1 MESMGLVQE
10 EILHISFVNEIYKIM
25 RLVLVGEIKKKKKR
39 TVTLP

>member
-25 RLVLVGEIKKKKKR
+25 RLVLVGEI
-39 TVTLP
+39 